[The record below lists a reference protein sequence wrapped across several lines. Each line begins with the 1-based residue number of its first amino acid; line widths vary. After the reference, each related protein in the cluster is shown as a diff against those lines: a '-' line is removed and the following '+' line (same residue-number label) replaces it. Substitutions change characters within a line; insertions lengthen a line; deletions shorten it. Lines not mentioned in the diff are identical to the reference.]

1 MQVIV
6 DNMEV
11 RISWKEAVDIYHSL
25 RTAIDYTIQTHW
37 KNHPECFPRDESLR
51 LSMMR
56 SLAGV
61 TGQDFQFHYGE
72 LLRSLQEAKKG
83 SEE

>member
-6 DNMEV
+6 DNMEA
-11 RISWKEAVDIYHSL
+11 RISWTEAVDIYRSL

-37 KNHPECFPRDESLR
+37 KNHPESFPHSESSR
-51 LSMMR
+51 LNMMR

-61 TGQDFQFHYGE
+61 TGQDFESHYGE

-83 SEE
+83 SEG